1 MSSDGD
7 DIDDS
12 KAPLIDHLI
21 ELRGR
26 LLWSVAAIMLSF
38 FICFAFARE
47 LFNILVQPLADAGQE
62 RVIFTQVFEAFFVQ
76 IRVAFFGALMLSFPI
91 VATQMWRFVAPGLYR
106 QEKNAMLPFLAV
118 TPFLFTMGASFAY
131 FIAIPVALTFLLGFQ
146 GQLGGSGITQ
156 EALPSVG
163 AYLSFIMQFLFAF
176 GLAFLLPVLV
186 MLLNRA
192 GIVTREQ
199 LKGFRR
205 YFIVAAFVIA
215 AIFTPPDVVSQL
227 LLAIPLVLLYEISLV
242 AIWFTD
248 RRRMAR
254 AAATVVEEETAG
266 GISGA
271 EAHDTA
277 AQPRPAQPNAVQP
290 GPAQPNPAE

>member
-1 MSSDGD
+1 MKPGD
-7 DIDDS
+7 LVPNDKIPHDRDIDDS

-21 ELRGR
+21 ELRTR
-26 LLWSVAAIMLSF
+26 LLWSAGAILICF
-38 FICFAFARE
+38 FLCFAFARE
-47 LFNILVQPLADAGQE
+47 LFNILVRPLAEAGQD

-106 QEKNAMLPFLAV
+106 QEKNALLPFLLA
-118 TPFLFTMGASFAY
+118 TPFLFTLGASFAY
-131 FIAIPVALTFLLGFQ
+131 FVAIPIALKFLLGFQ
-146 GQLGGSGITQ
+146 GELGGSGITQ

-192 GIVTREQ
+192 GIVTRDQ

-215 AIFTPPDVVSQL
+215 AIFTPPDVISQL
-227 LLAIPLVLLYEISLV
+227 LLAVPLVLLYELSIM

-248 RRRMAR
+248 RRRAAR
-254 AAATVVEEETAG
+254 DA
-266 GISGA
+266 
-271 EAHDTA
+271 A
-277 AQPRPAQPNAVQP
+277 AQPHDATRAPPEP
-290 GPAQPNPAE
+290 GSAE